1 MAIDITPAASH
12 PATPGPGA
20 SGESVSGTSGTG
32 HTRSVATTEQQISG
46 MDALDTFATST
57 PFLPR
62 VWAGLWPKLAAIALA
77 VGIWEGIS
85 LSGWKPSYLLPGPVP
100 VFSELLRDMGTSP
113 YWNAIAVTLL
123 RGLIGFSIASV
134 IGLVLGI
141 VVSRSTLLRAAI
153 GSLITG
159 LQTMPSIAW
168 FPFAIL
174 LFQLSEKAIL
184 FVILIGA
191 VPSIANGVIGGVDY
205 VPPILVRAGKNIGAS
220 GFALYRHVILPA
232 ALPSIVSGLKQGWA
246 FAWRS
251 LLAGELLVIIAY
263 RPSLGQFLSQSREL
277 GDTTYMIALMLTILA
292 VGILVD
298 AVFASVDSGIRRR
311 RGVASA

>member
-1 MAIDITPAASH
+1 MAIDTSSNPVSATGPEARRPVAAS
-12 PATPGPGA
+12 TQQQM
-20 SGESVSGTSGTG
+20 SGL
-32 HTRSVATTEQQISG
+32 
-46 MDALDTFATST
+46 DALDTFST
-57 PFLPR
+57 DEPR
-62 VWAGLWPKLAAIALA
+62 FRKFWTAGWPKVAAIVLA
-77 VGIWEGIS
+77 IAIWQGVV
-85 LSGWKPSYLLPGPVP
+85 LSGWKPSYLLPGPGP
-100 VFSELLRDMGTSP
+100 VFSELVKDMGTSS
-113 YWNAIAVTLL
+113 YWHAIQVTMT
-123 RGLIGFSIASV
+123 RGLVGFAIASV
-134 IGLVLGI
+134 IGLALGI
-141 VVSRSTLLRAAI
+141 VVSRSKVLRAAI

-174 LFQLSEKAIL
+174 LFQLSEQAIL

-205 VPPILVRAGKNIGAS
+205 VPPILIRAGKNIGAS

-232 ALPSIVSGLKQGWA
+232 ALPSIISGLKQGWA

-298 AVFASVDSGIRRR
+298 TVFASVDNGIRRR
-311 RGVASA
+311 RGVSVS